1 MIVSV
6 WTNLVGKDNTRLALS
21 TDTGNLRLAVSY
33 MDDRY
38 QRSCMAYIAQVG
50 ACIVDASNVAIFYQI
65 LLSPRLMFPF

>member
-38 QRSCMAYIAQVG
+38 QQLYGLHRSSWCLYSR
-50 ACIVDASNVAIFYQI
+50 C
-65 LLSPRLMFPF
+65 